1 MFFAIII
8 VWLLCAYVDV
18 SDARERCLY
27 VCCVA
32 EWMWRC
38 IGLGSSRVATESIQ
52 LNINIPFDIFFLFFI
67 ECIRCSRCNC
77 PMSIRTG
84 ECIHGVVLM
93 GHRQWPK
100 HRGRRHFNIGHAS
113 RFDGYVRWS
122 ASLKE
127 EDFFFN
133 FHTSITESFFAWII
147 QLNWNSLHRSA
158 VHRAPDTPLI
168 SNAQYIRGFLQITH
182 YSESD
187 QQQICC
193 GTRPSRAPRMDA
205 TQVTRSRWRHDAAT
219 TTTKKGTQPVESN
232 SVERLWLNQFPVDAG
247 APLYRLAN
255 DDRVALVAQLFSSPT
270 DHHHLCMQPIIATN
284 GLKECEHG
292 ERWSIV
298 TNNYHLHYNR
308 SGRGCSLFLYF
319 FSLNS
324 SVFYLHSMAL
334 CERIIATRVVRALSS
349 IRIAFGIDAYIVC
362 MR

>member
-1 MFFAIII
+1 M
-8 VWLLCAYVDV
+8 
-18 SDARERCLY
+18 
-27 VCCVA
+27 
-32 EWMWRC
+32 
-38 IGLGSSRVATESIQ
+38 
-52 LNINIPFDIFFLFFI
+52 IFFSYSLLNAFAV
-67 ECIRCSRCNC
+67 
-77 PMSIRTG
+77 
-84 ECIHGVVLM
+84 HGVIVQCPSAQVNVSMVLSWWVIDN
-93 GHRQWPK
+93 GQSIEDGGTLISATHRVSMDTCVGVHPWK
-100 HRGRRHFNIGHAS
+100 KRI
-113 RFDGYVRWS
+113 
-122 ASLKE
+122 
-127 EDFFFN
+127 FFFN

-168 SNAQYIRGFLQITH
+168 SNAQYIRAFLQITH

-205 TQVTRSRWRHDAAT
+205 TQVTRSRWRHDAATT